1 MSKTLTCRETTYLV
15 ISARDEP
22 LDRAQQD
29 ALAAHLQT
37 CSYCR
42 TANAQFTALFAQL
55 DAVLARG
62 VQP

>member
-1 MSKTLTCRETTYLV
+1 MKPTLTCRATTYLV

-22 LDRAQQD
+22 LGSAQQA

-37 CSYCR
+37 CAYCR
-42 TANAQFTALFAQL
+42 TASAQFSALYAQL
-55 DAVLARG
+55 DTLLARD